1 MAARAKELEFFK
13 AKGVWTKRLKAEA
26 RTMTGRPPI
35 SVRWVD
41 INKGDDEAPNYR
53 SRLVARQMKVLDR
66 SEDSFFAPTPPL
78 EGLRTVLSM
87 TTTTIPGVHE
97 PCYDGRSERRVQIS
111 FVDVKRAYFNAKI
124 DKAEP
129 TYVDLP
135 PEDPDSQDMCA
146 RLDCHMYGTRGAA
159 DGWQQEYSRTLVK
172 KLGFKQGLAT
182 PCAFRHEKRSL
193 TCTVHGDDFTTSG
206 PKQDLD
212 WFESELTKVYDCTV
226 GQRLGPGPEDAREAT
241 VLNRVVRWTDSGVEV
256 EADPRQAEK
265 LLRECGLEGA
275 NTVAT
280 PGLRPTKEQVV
291 NSQEL
296 DKKLHTAFRG
306 AAARA
311 NYLSLDR
318 PDLQFGAKEV
328 CRWMAT
334 PTDLAWTALKRLCR
348 YLAGVPRLVYSYP
361 RQVASTVDIYS
372 DTDWSGC
379 PVTRKSTSGGCV
391 MLGQHIIKSW
401 SSTLASVSLS
411 SGEAEF
417 YGVVRAAGQGL
428 GYQSLLRDF
437 GLNLPL
443 RVWTDSSAAVGI
455 CSRQGLGGQRHIA
468 THSLWVQQALREQ
481 RFTLHKVSGEVNPAD
496 VFTKH
501 MGSRERLSQ
510 LMRLFGCKFM
520 EGRATSAPAM
530 RSGTG
535 VKTTMAEH
543 PDLQACTDATVVP
556 HLQGDAHVDRYYPAI
571 VPLDDG
577 PNDVDMWQTDAL
589 LDKGYAIASE
599 VMMRAATEGRLKR
612 YGP

>member
-1 MAARAKELEFFK
+1 
-13 AKGVWTKRLKAEA
+13 
-26 RTMTGRPPI
+26 
-35 SVRWVD
+35 
-41 INKGDDEAPNYR
+41 
-53 SRLVARQMKVLDR
+53 
-66 SEDSFFAPTPPL
+66 
-78 EGLRTVLSM
+78 
-87 TTTTIPGVHE
+87 
-97 PCYDGRSERRVQIS
+97 
-111 FVDVKRAYFNAKI
+111 
-124 DKAEP
+124 
-129 TYVDLP
+129 
-135 PEDPDSQDMCA
+135 
-146 RLDCHMYGTRGAA
+146 
-159 DGWQQEYSRTLVK
+159 
-172 KLGFKQGLAT
+172 
-182 PCAFRHEKRSL
+182 
-193 TCTVHGDDFTTSG
+193 
-206 PKQDLD
+206 
-212 WFESELTKVYDCTV
+212 
-226 GQRLGPGPEDAREAT
+226 
-241 VLNRVVRWTDSGVEV
+241 
-256 EADPRQAEK
+256 
-265 LLRECGLEGA
+265 
-275 NTVAT
+275 
-280 PGLRPTKEQVV
+280 
-291 NSQEL
+291 
-296 DKKLHTAFRG
+296 
-306 AAARA
+306 
-311 NYLSLDR
+311 
-318 PDLQFGAKEV
+318 
-328 CRWMAT
+328 
-334 PTDLAWTALKRLCR
+334 
-348 YLAGVPRLVYSYP
+348 
-361 RQVASTVDIYS
+361 
-372 DTDWSGC
+372 
-379 PVTRKSTSGGCV
+379 

-577 PNDVDMWQTDAL
+577 PNDADMWQTDAL
-589 LDKGYAIASE
+589 LDKGYTIANE